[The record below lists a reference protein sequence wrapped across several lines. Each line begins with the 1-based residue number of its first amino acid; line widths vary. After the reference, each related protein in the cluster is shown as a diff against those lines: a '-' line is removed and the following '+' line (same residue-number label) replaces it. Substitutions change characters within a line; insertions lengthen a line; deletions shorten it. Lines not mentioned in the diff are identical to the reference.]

1 MTDSKIVKTETAK
14 TEKCRITVSDHPEFK
29 GDMKTNIISTIDMA
43 KVISELFAPVF
54 HDYYG
59 CNIRINDG
67 SALPTVAASMPIG
80 TLYVDLYFK
89 DQGDESKGEIKN
101 LRPYGYDEKKAA
113 EKKEDSKPSLAERYN
128 KVAGA
133 GIGHAFVVTKD
144 TKEALE
150 VFMRS
155 GDRTRWN
162 EHIQEISTPMSAYG
176 KEEVVVCVSGLDLNK
191 LITEIYGDKT
201 DDGRFEYVATPSTMI
216 PGKSNE
222 FIMQVCQLDTGVVRE
237 IQRSLGIYA
246 ASAPQ
251 FHRYT
256 R

>member
-1 MTDSKIVKTETAK
+1 
-14 TEKCRITVSDHPEFK
+14 
-29 GDMKTNIISTIDMA
+29 
-43 KVISELFAPVF
+43 
-54 HDYYG
+54 
-59 CNIRINDG
+59 
-67 SALPTVAASMPIG
+67 
-80 TLYVDLYFK
+80 
-89 DQGDESKGEIKN
+89 
-101 LRPYGYDEKKAA
+101 
-113 EKKEDSKPSLAERYN
+113 
-128 KVAGA
+128 
-133 GIGHAFVVTKD
+133 
-144 TKEALE
+144 
-150 VFMRS
+150 
-155 GDRTRWN
+155 
-162 EHIQEISTPMSAYG
+162 MSAYG